1 LVETDG
7 FEPGFRGGGALVEGA
22 NRGDAGV
29 AKGGAEAGSGVGDHR
44 LLTVLEEREVGC
56 GVADVGEVVAKAG
69 LEGGE
74 FIFAGEVVLA
84 VGGEDAGEEAEMVGD
99 AVGGAGIGGGG
110 QVDGAAGGALLLKIL
125 KEFAIVGEMGDV
137 ELDGIGEMT
146 LEGSFALK
154 EPAGDAEERCGAL
167 PGDGEGGVIEGVRL
181 DQGPVEVDAKDR
193 VDADRW
199 RGGEA
204 WGRGLNRQKFLPCV

>member
-1 LVETDG
+1 
-7 FEPGFRGGGALVEGA
+7 
-22 NRGDAGV
+22 
-29 AKGGAEAGSGVGDHR
+29 
-44 LLTVLEEREVGC
+44 VLEEREVGS
-56 GVADVGEVVAKAG
+56 GVADIGEVVAKAG

-84 VGGEDAGEEAEMVGD
+84 VGGEDAGEEAEIVGD
-99 AVGGAGIGGGG
+99 AVGGAGIGCCGK
-110 QVDGAAGGALLLKIL
+110 VDGAASGALLLKIL
-125 KEFAIVGEMGDV
+125 KEFAVVGEMGDV

-154 EPAGDAEERCGAL
+154 EPAGDAEKRCRVL
-167 PGDGEGGVIEGVRL
+167 PGYGEGGVIKGVRF
-181 DQGPVEVDAKDR
+181 DEGPVEVDAQDG

-204 WGRGLNRQKFLPCV
+204 WGGGLNRQKFLPCV